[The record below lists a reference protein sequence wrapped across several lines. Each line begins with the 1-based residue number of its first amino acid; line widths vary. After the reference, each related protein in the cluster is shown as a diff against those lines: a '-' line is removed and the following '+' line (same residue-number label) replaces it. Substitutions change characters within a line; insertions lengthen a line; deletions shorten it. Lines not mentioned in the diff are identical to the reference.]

1 MLQKVGLQCDNAML
15 NLSVALHA
23 KTYQIAKIVC
33 LHIVVV
39 FAGDVVK
46 GSKRGYV
53 VNIKSLAVL
62 LLSCATHATGVVVAL
77 AGKALL
83 TMPVW
88 AVILD
93 HSTFPVGRGRA
104 GHEIS
109 QPLVLAVLAAKMDFA
124 LSRANSGGIALNWF
138 SARSAVSLYRFCP
151 VRIIFPAHVRF
162 APFIPAI
169 ATAKEVIVAPYF
181 GGIALDLLAALRTL
195 HLYLSAF
202 VGWRGGSNLSGLPRA
217 TTSTVAEMQR
227 LPLQPPLWAIDFLAT
242 AVALDQNSVGGW
254 HKKTPCRRVSWNACR
269 GRATADRRQCK
280 LYHCGIPTNNCNTL
294 DIGNYTTSA
303 GAYQ

>member
-1 MLQKVGLQCDNAML
+1 MSEMLQKVGLQCDNAML

-124 LSRANSGGIALNWF
+124 LSRANSGGIAL
-138 SARSAVSLYRFCP
+138 
-151 VRIIFPAHVRF
+151 
-162 APFIPAI
+162 
-169 ATAKEVIVAPYF
+169 
-181 GGIALDLLAALRTL
+181 DLLAALRTL

-254 HKKTPCRRVSWNACR
+254 HKKTSCRRVSWNACR